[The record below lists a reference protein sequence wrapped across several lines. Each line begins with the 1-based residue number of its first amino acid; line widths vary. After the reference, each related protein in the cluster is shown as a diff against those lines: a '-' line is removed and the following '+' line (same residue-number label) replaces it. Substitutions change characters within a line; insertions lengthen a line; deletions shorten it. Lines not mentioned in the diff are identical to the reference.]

1 MGEMGDPATESIR
14 AIVQRLASNI
24 AAMLQTYALLA
35 GQETRATV
43 RDIATGVLF
52 LGVAAVLGVLV
63 LTMTVVVAVLAL
75 SVVLPPWLAAAV
87 VLDLTAI
94 IMVLLLLIARWRLR
108 RLRLRKLAQALKED
122 LAWLRTELLGND

>member
-1 MGEMGDPATESIR
+1 MGEIRTEATPVILR
-14 AIVQRLASNI
+14 RLASNI
-24 AAMLQTYALLA
+24 VTMLQTYALLA

-43 RDIATGVLF
+43 RDIATGLLF

-63 LTMTVVVAVLAL
+63 LAMTVVVAVLAL

-108 RLRLRKLAQALKED
+108 GRRLRKLAQALKED

>member
-14 AIVQRLASNI
+14 TVVRRLASNI
-24 AAMLQTYALLA
+24 AAMLQTYTLLA

-63 LTMTVVVAVLAL
+63 LAMTVVVAVLAL

-108 RLRLRKLAQALKED
+108 GRRLRKLAQALKED

>member
-1 MGEMGDPATESIR
+1 MGEIRTEATPVILR
-14 AIVQRLASNI
+14 RLASNI

-43 RDIATGVLF
+43 RDITTGVLF

-63 LTMTVVVAVLAL
+63 LAMTVVVAVLAL

-108 RLRLRKLAQALKED
+108 GRRLRKLAQALKED

>member
-1 MGEMGDPATESIR
+1 MGDPATESIR
-14 AIVQRLASNI
+14 TVVQRLASNI
-24 AAMLQTYALLA
+24 VTMLQTYALLA

-52 LGVAAVLGVLV
+52 LGVAALLGVLV
-63 LTMTVVVAVLAL
+63 LAMTVVVAVLAL

-94 IMVLLLLIARWRLR
+94 MMVLLLLIGQWRLR
-108 RLRLRKLAQALKED
+108 RRRLRKLAQALKGD

>member
-1 MGEMGDPATESIR
+1 
-14 AIVQRLASNI
+14 
-24 AAMLQTYALLA
+24 MLQTYALLA

-43 RDIATGVLF
+43 RDIATGLLF

-63 LTMTVVVAVLAL
+63 LAMTVVVAVLAL

-108 RLRLRKLAQALKED
+108 GRRLRKLAQALKED

>member
-1 MGEMGDPATESIR
+1 MSEMGDPATESIR
-14 AIVQRLASNI
+14 TVVRRLASNI

-63 LTMTVVVAVLAL
+63 LAMTVVVAVLAL

-108 RLRLRKLAQALKED
+108 GRRLRKLAQALKED

>member
-1 MGEMGDPATESIR
+1 MSEMGDPATESIR
-14 AIVQRLASNI
+14 TVVRRLASNI

-63 LTMTVVVAVLAL
+63 LAMTVVVAVLAL

-108 RLRLRKLAQALKED
+108 RRRLRKLTQALKED